1 MSAFPPPPP
10 SPPIVPM
17 MSYAAMLS
25 RNPEQE
31 ALEKAALLE
40 KQALEEA
47 ALLETQALEEA
58 AKIETQKIINEEEYQ
73 DILDE
78 LHTRFILNLPSEE
91 LNTSERIFFQLE
103 QAWWYYE
110 DMICDKQEEQCPGSC
125 TLPRYAN
132 LKPFSKVL
140 FEFSTL
146 LNSYDFQK
154 LWKEFSI
161 YKRKISTYGCILLN
175 KDYTHVVLCQFHK
188 SDTWTFPAGKINQNE
203 IGIDA
208 AARET
213 YEETGFDP
221 HCLFGLTKEWIDS
234 DSNSNSDVE
243 LQQKNSK
250 ITWKHPLHDEESNM
264 LTHVEQPSGKRRT
277 YYVCYNVPMDFPF
290 EPVCRKE
297 VDNIKWIDIR
307 DIKEQYKTFAVLPF
321 IGKLKK
327 WIKNTQRNSNKGG
340 GNNGKNQSR
349 PKSRPKGGGR
359 DKSTTTSTGRD
370 KSASGRD
377 RQSSTT
383 RGKKNI
389 IKEDNKQR
397 SNLLDAGL
405 MDNVDDSTRWTE
417 QEMFDTNSKLMGGR
431 IVEYDGNPHEFVEK
445 GFGNG
450 DERLD
455 PHSFHIVGGSF
466 MNSNGAGGATGAT
479 GTDNSNNIA
488 ANYQP
493 LVRRGSDLDNDGAL
507 QPFFSQHGAS
517 PWGHVV
523 EEAKSIDEEEEYEE
537 DKFAANDDTA
547 TADVSTT
554 FNSNNTASQD
564 LLKMLRSGNS
574 VPSAAGPT
582 EATAALSSTA
592 AAASATTNASK
603 KKKNKKKS
611 NNNNNNKNSNSKNK
625 NNDTTTN
632 VINKAPVI
640 IDNYNYDDDGDED
653 EAMIFATDKE
663 ITARKQKEYELKKN
677 PHRAL
682 ITQYEN
688 DMIFLKQWVSKLS
701 NPIGFK
707 IPNSDEI
714 IDKYFGE

>member
-1 MSAFPPPPP
+1 MF
-10 SPPIVPM
+10 
-17 MSYAAMLS
+17 
-25 RNPEQE
+25 
-31 ALEKAALLE
+31 
-40 KQALEEA
+40 
-47 ALLETQALEEA
+47 
-58 AKIETQKIINEEEYQ
+58 
-73 DILDE
+73 
-78 LHTRFILNLPSEE
+78 
-91 LNTSERIFFQLE
+91 
-103 QAWWYYE
+103 
-110 DMICDKQEEQCPGSC
+110 
-125 TLPRYAN
+125 
-132 LKPFSKVL
+132 
-140 FEFSTL
+140 
-146 LNSYDFQK
+146 
-154 LWKEFSI
+154 
-161 YKRKISTYGCILLN
+161 RK
-175 KDYTHVVLCQFHK
+175 
-188 SDTWTFPAGKINQNE
+188 
-203 IGIDA
+203 
-208 AARET
+208 
-213 YEETGFDP
+213 
-221 HCLFGLTKEWIDS
+221 
-234 DSNSNSDVE
+234 
-243 LQQKNSK
+243 
-250 ITWKHPLHDEESNM
+250 
-264 LTHVEQPSGKRRT
+264 
-277 YYVCYNVPMDFPF
+277 
-290 EPVCRKE
+290 
-297 VDNIKWIDIR
+297 
-307 DIKEQYKTFAVLPF
+307 
-321 IGKLKK
+321 
-327 WIKNTQRNSNKGG
+327 
-340 GNNGKNQSR
+340 
-349 PKSRPKGGGR
+349 
-359 DKSTTTSTGRD
+359 
-370 KSASGRD
+370 
-377 RQSSTT
+377 

-466 MNSNGAGGATGAT
+466 MNSNGASGATGAT
-479 GTDNSNNIA
+479 GSDNSNNNIA

>member
-1 MSAFPPPPP
+1 MSAPLPPPPP
-10 SPPIVPM
+10 PIPVV

-31 ALEKAALLE
+31 ALEKAALLK
-40 KQALEEA
+40 KQALEQDAILA
-47 ALLETQALEEA
+47 AQKLEQDILLA
-58 AKIETQKIINEEEYQ
+58 AQKIENDEEYMN
-73 DILDE
+73 ILDE
-78 LHTRFILNLPSEE
+78 LHTRFILNLPSNE

-110 DMICDKQEEQCPGSC
+110 DMICDKLEELQPGSC

-146 LNSYDFQK
+146 LSEYDFNK

-175 KDYTHVVLCQFHK
+175 KECTHVVLCQLYK

-221 HCLFGLTKEWIDS
+221 HCLYGLTKEWID
-234 DSNSNSDVE
+234 DIE
-243 LQQKNSK
+243 LSEER
-250 ITWKHPLHDEESNM
+250 ITWKYPLQDPEDI
-264 LTHVEQPSGKRRT
+264 LVYVEQPSGKRRT
-277 YYVCYNVPMDFPF
+277 YYVCYNVPMNFPF

-297 VDNIKWIDIR
+297 VDNIEWIDIR
-307 DIKEQYKTFAVLPF
+307 DIKEYKSFAVLPF

-327 WIKNTQRNSNKGG
+327 WIKQRKSRV
-340 GNNGKNQSR
+340 KNQSR
-349 PKSRPKGGGR
+349 AKSRPKGSGSGGGGGGR
-359 DKSTTTSTGRD
+359 DKSTTKQRDKSSNGRSVSRDKSTGSRDKSSGGRD
-370 KSASGRD
+370 KSSGRRIKQD
-377 RQSSTT
+377 KRSS
-383 RGKKNI
+383 
-389 IKEDNKQR
+389 
-397 SNLLDAGL
+397 LLDAGL
-405 MDNVDDSTRWTE
+405 MDNAGDATRWTE
-417 QEMFDTNSKLMGGR
+417 KEMFDTNSKLMGGR

-445 GFGNG
+445 GFGDG
-450 DERLD
+450 DKRLD

-466 MNSNGAGGATGAT
+466 MNSTGPGDGRTGTGGAAAAG
-479 GTDNSNNIA
+479 DIA

-493 LVRRGSDLDNDGAL
+493 LVRGSDVDNDGAL

-523 EEAKSIDEEEEYEE
+523 EEAKSTDDGNSRDGDSRYLDDDDEDESATN
-537 DKFAANDDTA
+537 AAA
-547 TADVSTT
+547 AVSTS
-554 FNSNNTASQD
+554 NSNSNTASQD
-564 LLKMLRSGNS
+564 LWKMLRSGNS
-574 VPSAAGPT
+574 VSSATGPT
-582 EATAALSSTA
+582 EAEAPLPATAF
-592 AAASATTNASK
+592 K
-603 KKKNKKKS
+603 KKKNKKNK
-611 NNNNNNKNSNSKNK
+611 NNNKNK
-625 NNDTTTN
+625 NNDTTTPTTTPTI

-640 IDNYNYDDDGDED
+640 IDNYNYDSVGDED

-663 ITARKQKEYELKKN
+663 ITAKKQKEYESTHN
-677 PHRAL
+677 PHRTL

-688 DMIFLKQWVSKLS
+688 DMMFLKQWVSKLS

-714 IDKYFGE
+714 IDKYCEVRTLN